1 MGNLENV
8 ERVLI
13 RPARFAQMV
22 DLSRASVYAAID
34 RGEIRA
40 VRIGGSLRIP
50 ASELARLQQEAADRA
65 DEGER

>member
-1 MGNLENV
+1 MKNLDEV
-8 ERVLI
+8 EQVLI
-13 RPARFAQMV
+13 RPATFARLV

-50 ASELARLQQEAADRA
+50 ASELARLQQEATADRA
-65 DEGER
+65 EGER